1 MIILGVN
8 TTQIN
13 SKIYLQKD
21 GVIDFEDLG
30 NSKVSESLLNKVE
43 ELLIR
48 NNIDIDD
55 VDFFSCGIGPG
66 SFTGVRVGV
75 ATIKA
80 FLIANTKSKCVPVGT
95 FEPYIFANQISD
107 GYILSQC
114 TKNSVY
120 CCEVKNGEILLI
132 SNLQNI
138 QLKGLH
144 KVYIIDNDLSA
155 LNSNFIRL
163 DLPEKD
169 YFRYVNKLIDESVF
183 VDANQLVPNYCL
195 ESQAERNLKQN
206 ENNK

>member
-13 SKIYLQKD
+13 SKIYFQKD

-48 NNIDIDD
+48 NNIDLED

-80 FLIANTKSKCVPVGT
+80 FLIANKKAKCVPVGT

-120 CCEVKNGEILLI
+120 CCEVKNGEIVLV
-132 SNLQNI
+132 SH
-138 QLKGLH
+138 LKNAQV
-144 KVYIIDNDLSA
+144 KDFYNVFVIDDDLTAIDSK
-155 LNSNFIRL
+155 FIRL
-163 DLPEKD
+163 DLTEKD
-169 YFRYVNKLIDESVF
+169 YFRYVNKLIDEGVF

-195 ESQAERNLKQN
+195 ESQAERNLKQD
-206 ENNK
+206 ESD